1 MEALEQSPRE
11 RLGQGKSLAKISPKT
26 FTEGVGLIQC
36 LFTTTK
42 NRSTLIKNWTLA
54 VSGKIICSVEEI
66 DINLSLSQGSKEDI
80 SFTRFLFPILWT
92 NLGNSILFFFLV
104 CMCIFFFSSRLVPH
118 LYFSSLPIM
127 LKNRRRKFLFSD
139 EEKFYVQA
147 T

>member
-92 NLGNSILFFFLV
+92 NLGNSILFFSGV
-104 CMCIFFFSSRLVPH
+104 YVYIFFSSRLVPH